1 MPGLARNMQSVTQ
14 RLSLGEEVVMATVK
28 KVKKPALAAPK
39 QLKKAGAKV
48 TTRTSIKIVGGL
60 DALDLY
66 KPELQVIRLI
76 ELLGNNLL
84 ADILGVNRSQPS
96 MWKNGK
102 EKLSADNQRKVSDLD
117 HLMNRLLLELY
128 PQEAMQWLQ
137 GNNPHLNFGRPMDV
151 LIMKGP
157 SKVLDAIDALSTGS
171 YA

>member
-1 MPGLARNMQSVTQ
+1 MTTIKS
-14 RLSLGEEVVMATVK
+14 VK
-28 KVKKPALAAPK
+28 KVAVKAPK
-39 QLKKAGAKV
+39 QLKKASTKV
-48 TTRTSIKIVGGL
+48 TARNSIKFVYGL
-60 DALDLY
+60 DALGLY

-117 HLMNRLLLELY
+117 HVMNRLLMELY
-128 PQEAMQWLQ
+128 PEQAMQWLR
-137 GNNPHLNFGRPMDV
+137 GSNSHLNFGRPMDV
-151 LIMKGP
+151 LIIKGP